1 MKKQFLLTFVFVMLF
16 SLSVNA
22 ASGIHAEC
30 KEFGFDL
37 GIVRWKFNGTAWIPK
52 GDSLGTSVTGNKTEA
67 TWDVGTLDDF
77 GTTGIVVK
85 SGKKHYSVIGDGDI
99 IVEAKKINYITFCF
113 KFEPCGPVE

>member
-1 MKKQFLLTFVFVMLF
+1 MLTLILLF

-22 ASGIHAEC
+22 HPDLHKEC
-30 KEFGFDL
+30 KAFGFDL
-37 GIVRWKFNGTAWIPK
+37 GIVRWQFNGTAWNPR
-52 GDSLGTSVTGNKTEA
+52 GDSLGTSVTGNSTEA

-85 SGKKHYSVIGDGDI
+85 SRKKYYSVIGDSDI
-99 IVEAKKINYITFCF
+99 IVEDKKINYITFCF